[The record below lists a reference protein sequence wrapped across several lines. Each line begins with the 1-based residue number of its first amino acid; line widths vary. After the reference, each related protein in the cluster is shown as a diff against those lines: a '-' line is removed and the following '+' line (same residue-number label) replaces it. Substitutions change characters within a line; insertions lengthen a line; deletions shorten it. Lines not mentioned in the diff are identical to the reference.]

1 MRRDDE
7 SKYAP
12 RDDWRDTS
20 SNSYTEKYDY
30 SDGFK
35 RHVGVYKEYKIPKPL
50 SWAICIVMII
60 GICLFAGVVSGNMG
74 YAAVFFCMF
83 MVTTVISALVLRIK
97 RLFHKNK

>member
-12 RDDWRDTS
+12 RDDCRDTS
-20 SNSYTEKYDY
+20 SSSYTEKYDY

-35 RHVGVYKEYKIPKPL
+35 RHVGVYKEYKILKPL
-50 SWAICIVMII
+50 SWAICIVMVI
-60 GICLFAGVVSGNMG
+60 GICLFAGVISGNMG
-74 YAAVFFCMF
+74 YAVVFFCMF
-83 MVTTVISALVLRIK
+83 VVTTVISALVLRIK